1 MELGETIATY
11 DVDLALRGESGKF
24 EITSPTSETYFV
36 TCKPNHSSLKPELA
50 GSRTYPQ
57 AFFVR
62 KIAESISLEE
72 QCRATSS
79 AVEEPTPASSS
90 RAPFLLENREEQ
102 GKLPAAADLLA
113 ATQEAPGEAP
123 EVWNLDLFYSESN
136 AGMEPPSA
144 SIYVKSAHQDNS
156 GDKPRESLTSPCG
169 SFNELEAE
177 IRKLHAQL
185 DEICSRA
192 KKKFYKA
199 HAAAA
204 SA

>member
-36 TCKPNHSSLKPELA
+36 TCKPNHSILKPELA
-50 GSRTYPQ
+50 AERTYPQ

-62 KIAESISLEE
+62 KIAELISLEE
-72 QCRATSS
+72 KGRATP

-90 RAPFLLENREEQ
+90 RAPFLLENREDE
-102 GKLPAAADLLA
+102 LPTNADFLA
-113 ATQEAPGEAP
+113 ATQETPGEAA
-123 EVWNLDLFYSESN
+123 EVWNLDLFYCESS
-136 AGMEPPSA
+136 AGMEQPSA
-144 SIYVKSAHQDNS
+144 SIYAKGAREDDS
-156 GDKPRESLTSPCG
+156 GKAGKLLTSRCG
-169 SFNELEAE
+169 TYNELEAE

>member
-24 EITSPTSETYFV
+24 EVTSPTSETYFV
-36 TCKPNHSSLKPELA
+36 TCKPDHAILKPELA

-57 AFFVR
+57 AFLVR

-72 QCRATSS
+72 QCRGTS

-90 RAPFLLENREEQ
+90 RAPFLLEHREGQ
-102 GKLPAAADLLA
+102 GELPANADPFA
-113 ATQEAPGEAP
+113 ATQETPGETP
-123 EVWNLDLFYSESN
+123 EVWNLDLFYSESD
-136 AGMEPPSA
+136 AGMEQPSA
-144 SIYVKSAHQDNS
+144 SIYVKGVHEDFSEM
-156 GDKPRESLTSPCG
+156 PRKSLTSSCG
-169 SFNELEAE
+169 NFNDLEAE

>member
-24 EITSPTSETYFV
+24 EVTSPTSETHFV
-36 TCKPNHSSLKPELA
+36 TCKPDISSLKPELA

-57 AFFVR
+57 AFFVT

-72 QCRATSS
+72 QCRATS

-90 RAPFLLENREEQ
+90 RAPFLLENQEDQ
-102 GKLPAAADLLA
+102 SKLSATADLLD
-113 ATQEAPGEAP
+113 ATPETARGAP
-123 EVWNLDLFYSESN
+123 EIWNLDLFYSDGT
-136 AGMEPPSA
+136 AGMEQPSA
-144 SIYVKSAHQDNS
+144 SIYVKWADEDYP
-156 GDKPRESLTSPCG
+156 GDKPGKSLTSPCG
-169 SFNELEAE
+169 SFNELDAE

>member
-24 EITSPTSETYFV
+24 EVTSPTSDTYFV
-36 TCKPNHSSLKPELA
+36 TCKPNYSILKPELP
-50 GSRTYPQ
+50 GNRVYPQ

-72 QCRATSS
+72 QCRATS
-79 AVEEPTPASSS
+79 AVQEPTPASSS
-90 RAPFLLENREEQ
+90 RAPFLLEHREEQ
-102 GKLPAAADLLA
+102 GELSANADLLA
-113 ATQEAPGEAP
+113 ATPETPRGAP
-123 EVWNLDLFYSESN
+123 EVWNLDLFYSESD
-136 AGMEPPSA
+136 AGMEQPSA
-144 SIYVKSAHQDNS
+144 SIYVKSAPEDS
-156 GDKPRESLTSPCG
+156 PGDKPRKSLTSSCG
-169 SFNELEAE
+169 NFNELEAE

>member
-1 MELGETIATY
+1 MQLGEIIATY

-24 EITSPTSETYFV
+24 EVTSPTSETYFV
-36 TCKPNHSSLKPELA
+36 TCKANHSTLKPELA
-50 GSRTYPQ
+50 GSRSYPQ
-57 AFFVR
+57 AFLVR

-72 QCRATSS
+72 QCQATS
-79 AVEEPTPASSS
+79 AVEEPTPVSSS
-90 RAPFLLENREEQ
+90 RAPFLLENREER
-102 GKLPAAADLLA
+102 GELPANADLLA
-113 ATQEAPGEAP
+113 ATQETPGQAP
-123 EVWNLDLFYSESN
+123 EVWNLDLFYSHSD
-136 AGMEPPSA
+136 AGMEQPSA
-144 SIYVKSAHQDNS
+144 SIYVKGGHEDFS
-156 GDKPRESLTSPCG
+156 DKSRKSLTSSCG
-169 SFNELEAE
+169 NFNDLEAE

>member
-24 EITSPTSETYFV
+24 EVTSPTSETYFV
-36 TCKPNHSSLKPELA
+36 TCKPNHSMLKPESA

-72 QCRATSS
+72 QCRATS
-79 AVEEPTPASSS
+79 AVEEATPASSS
-90 RAPFLLENREEQ
+90 RAPFLLETREEQ
-102 GKLPAAADLLA
+102 GELPTGGDLLA
-113 ATQEAPGEAP
+113 ATLETPRRVP
-123 EVWNLDLFYSESN
+123 EVWNLDLFYSDSD
-136 AGMEPPSA
+136 AGMLQPSA
-144 SIYVKSAHQDNS
+144 SIYAKSAHEDDS
-156 GDKPRESLTSPCG
+156 GDKPRKSLTPACG
-169 SFNELEAE
+169 NFNELEAE

-199 HAAAA
+199 HAAVA

>member
-24 EITSPTSETYFV
+24 EVTSPTSETYFV
-36 TCKPNHSSLKPELA
+36 TCKPNYSISKPELS
-50 GSRTYPQ
+50 GNRTYPQ
-57 AFFVR
+57 AFLIR
-62 KIAESISLEE
+62 KIAESISLDE
-72 QCRATSS
+72 QCRATS

-102 GKLPAAADLLA
+102 GELPADADLLA
-113 ATQEAPGEAP
+113 ATHETPGEGP
-123 EVWNLDLFYSESN
+123 EIWNLDLFYSESN
-136 AGMEPPSA
+136 AGMEQPSA
-144 SIYVKSAHQDNS
+144 SIYVKSANDFS
-156 GDKPRESLTSPCG
+156 DKPTKSLTSSYG
-169 SFNELEAE
+169 NFNDLEAG

-199 HAAAA
+199 HAAA